1 MKVAARI
8 WSGIAVVLVA
18 YVATVGLGVYFS
30 RQTTYELAK
39 VRLQAFPATLAA
51 ADSIADLRRQR
62 AAYQDAVTS
71 SGVEGLAAAE
81 APAKEALADLD
92 IVLAGTWL
100 TAERHDQLARVRTEL
115 GELAGLAPGIYTR
128 VANNESGA
136 ELQKQV
142 ADLDAR
148 FVAAEK
154 DLVKAAEDVKS
165 DAAEVLSR
173 VSDMS
178 FRQMLISIGMLAVS
192 LIISVIVVSLIIS
205 RSVVRPLRLLNE
217 ALREI
222 ADGKGDL
229 TKRLPERASNDELAT
244 LAVSFNRFLANLQRI
259 VQRVAESSRR
269 VGRSA
274 LTVDSMAT
282 QVAGDAASFTGNART
297 SAVAAD
303 AVSLDMKQVST
314 SVADMVSS
322 IREISDNSQQAA
334 RIASEAVNATTAAN
348 ETMARLSVSSKDI
361 GEVVKLINRIAA
373 QTNLLA
379 INATIEA
386 ASAGDAGRGFA
397 VVANE
402 VKELARQTSDAI
414 TTIQVRIAA
423 IQADSTGAADALQRI
438 GTIIAD
444 INTTSTSIAGAVEEQ
459 TATTHAM
466 GQSVSATVE
475 RTEAIKGSVDAVQRT
490 AEGATQV
497 AEQTRVAARELNEA
511 ATELTKL
518 IGEFSY

>member
-1 MKVAARI
+1 M
-8 WSGIAVVLVA
+8 VLVA
-18 YVATVGLGVYFS
+18 YVATVGLGAYFS
-30 RQTTYELAK
+30 RQTTSELGK
-39 VRLQAFPATLAA
+39 VRQEAFPATLAA
-51 ADSIADLRRQR
+51 ADAIADLRRQR
-62 AAYQDAVTS
+62 TAYLDAVTS
-71 SGVEGLAAAE
+71 TGVEGLAAAE
-81 APAKEALADLD
+81 APAKEAVVNLDL
-92 IVLAGTWL
+92 VLAGSWL
-100 TAERHDQLARVRTEL
+100 TEERRDEVARVRTEL
-115 GELAGLAPGIYTR
+115 DSLAGSAPAVYARLAK
-128 VANNESGA
+128 NETG
-136 ELQKQV
+136 EDLQKQ
-142 ADLDAR
+142 AEAITTR
-148 FVAAEK
+148 FEAVEK
-154 DLVKAAEDVKS
+154 GLVKAADGVKS
-165 DAAEVLSR
+165 DAAAVLSR

-178 FRQMLISIGMLAVS
+178 FRQMLISIGMLAASLLVS
-192 LIISVIVVSLIIS
+192 IIVVSQIIS
-205 RSVVRPLRLLNE
+205 RSVVRPLRALNE

-259 VQRVAESSRR
+259 VQRVAESSQR
-269 VGRSA
+269 VERSA
-274 LTVDSMAT
+274 VTVDGMAS

-314 SVADMVSS
+314 SVSDMVAS

-334 RIASEAVNATTAAN
+334 RIASEAVSATTAAN

-402 VKELARQTSDAI
+402 VKELARQTADAI
-414 TTIQVRIAA
+414 TTIQTRIAA
-423 IQADSTGAADALQRI
+423 IQTDSTGAADALQRI

-490 AEGATQV
+490 AEGATRV

-518 IGEFSY
+518 IGEFNY